1 MLVEVDVTTI
11 CINIMTEDA
20 VLVRRAMPHLEWRGA
35 SNLKSLS
42 HIAEP
47 CRTRS
52 PKRTCGKE
60 EGRAFQQ
67 KYYLLKNV

>member
-1 MLVEVDVTTI
+1 MLVEVDVTTV

-20 VLVRRAMPHLEWRGA
+20 VLVRRAVLHLEWRGG

-42 HIAEP
+42 YIAERS
-47 CRTRS
+47 RTRS

-67 KYYLLKNV
+67 KFYLLKNV